1 MRIRYLTTQATGKHV
16 ARKMSNLEVVLG
28 LRLPDGTVFHGL
40 KTYAVVACMLM
51 VRRLERREKRKD
63 GTENVASFSV

>member
-1 MRIRYLTTQATGKHV
+1 MRYLTTQATGKHV

-28 LRLPDGTVFHGL
+28 LRSPQEKVSDGL
-40 KTYAVVACMLM
+40 ETYAVVACMLM